1 MFEIL
6 VTEKL
11 HFNVVFRNSTVPVPR
26 FAVKFKRRQNVL
38 TLACQYLDVFACQ
51 NLPILQDILLWPTQS
66 QIRMISHIISLLV

>member
-26 FAVKFKRRQNVL
+26 FAVKKLWR
-38 TLACQYLDVFACQ
+38 AS
-51 NLPILQDILLWPTQS
+51 ILMCLRARTFLSYKTS
-66 QIRMISHIISLLV
+66 FYGLRNRKLE

>member
-6 VTEKL
+6 VTEML

-26 FAVKFKRRQNVL
+26 FAVKFKRK
-38 TLACQYLDVFACQ
+38 TLAYQYLDVFACQ
-51 NLPILQDILLWPTQS
+51 NLPIPQNILLWPTQS

>member
-26 FAVKFKRRQNVL
+26 FAVKFKRRQNSGVP
-38 TLACQYLDVFACQ
+38 V
-51 NLPILQDILLWPTQS
+51 S
-66 QIRMISHIISLLV
+66 